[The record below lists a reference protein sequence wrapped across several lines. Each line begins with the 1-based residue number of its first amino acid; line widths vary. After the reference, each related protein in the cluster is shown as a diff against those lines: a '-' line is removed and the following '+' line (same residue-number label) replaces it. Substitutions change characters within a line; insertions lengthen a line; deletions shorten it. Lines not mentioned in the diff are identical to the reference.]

1 MSITIKVGI
10 LLGQSDLW
18 GRIPSFWQPYL
29 DQQEVVL
36 VTRAIGDNYHP
47 SIDNIFRALE
57 TPPEQIKVVIL
68 GQDPY
73 PQPSHATGLAFSVP
87 KDLKVLPA
95 SLRNIYQELFD
106 DLGVKRQSGDLSDW
120 VDQGVMLLNR
130 SLSIGKDG
138 AESHR
143 KKGWSEITLRVVKTV
158 AQSGAVGVLWGRD
171 AQEMSS
177 YFHLK
182 KILTS
187 AHPSPLSAYRGFF
200 GSKPFSKIN
209 QILLDQGDQPII
221 W

>member
-1 MSITIKVGI
+1 M
-10 LLGQSDLW
+10 LGQSDLW
-18 GRIPSFWQPYL
+18 EKIPSFWQPYL
-29 DQQEVVL
+29 DQQEVEI
-36 VTRAIGDNYHP
+36 VTKAIGDNYHP
-47 SIDNIFRALE
+47 SIDNIFRALQ
-57 TPPEQIKVVIL
+57 TPPEQIKVLIL

-87 KDLKVLPA
+87 KDLKLLPA

-106 DLGVKRQSGDLSDW
+106 DLGIKRQYGDLSDW

-130 SLSIGKDG
+130 SLSIGKG
-138 AESHR
+138 GIESHR

-171 AQEMSS
+171 AQEMRA
-177 YFHLK
+177 YFHHK
-182 KILTS
+182 KLLTS

-209 QILLDQGDQPII
+209 QILLDQGNQPII